1 MRLPWAGSQQARD
14 GIQALIEQRAP
25 INLCQ
30 PGRVTLTHRPR
41 GSGQG
46 GPRRGEVQPAGRGS
60 QAGGPVLGEGVWGSA
75 SPPGR
80 RARLLPWQGII
91 GARPPPADRPGA
103 DKAAGQ
109 PSRFWE
115 VTQARR
121 GFINRSLCLH
131 TKKDAR
137 TGSVVKNPPANA
149 GQMRDMAWI
158 HGSGRSPR
166 GGNDNPLQCSCL
178 ESPMDR
184 GAWWAAVRRV
194 TQSRTA
200 VTEQP
205 TPALVVRGH
214 TPAACGGAAFTESPL
229 VKTID
234 MQKAL

>member
-1 MRLPWAGSQQARD
+1 MRHRPPRQRTGRAQERGGPACWEGQSGGGSSVGGGSLGQCKPPRKTGTPSPLARDHRGQASPSRQAR
-14 GIQALIEQRAP
+14 G
-25 INLCQ
+25 
-30 PGRVTLTHRPR
+30 
-41 GSGQG
+41 GQG
-46 GPRRGEVQPAGRGS
+46 RGAAQ
-60 QAGGPVLGEGVWGSA
+60 QVLGGHTSQE
-75 SPPGR
+75 
-80 RARLLPWQGII
+80 
-91 GARPPPADRPGA
+91 
-103 DKAAGQ
+103 
-109 PSRFWE
+109 
-115 VTQARR
+115 

-205 TPALVVRGH
+205 TPALVVRD
-214 TPAACGGAAFTESPL
+214 TDTTAVTER
-229 VKTID
+229 TH
-234 MQKAL
+234 MQPTLHWW